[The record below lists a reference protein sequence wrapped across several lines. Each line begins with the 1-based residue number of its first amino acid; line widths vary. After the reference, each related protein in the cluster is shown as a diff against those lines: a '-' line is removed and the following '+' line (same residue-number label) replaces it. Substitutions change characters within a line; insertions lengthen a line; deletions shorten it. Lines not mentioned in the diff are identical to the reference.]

1 MKKDDGVSNVVAM
14 MLLLSVLVICI
25 AVLSSSYLPDLKE
38 NAEAMHS
45 EEVKEAFLRF
55 GSDVDEL
62 FTTAQGGVYTQVFSL
77 GGGDVLLSPSKSGG
91 TVEIQTV
98 NLGTVTGYSE
108 QITSVNVTYTPLLP
122 YWEKQG
128 YLFENGVVWVTKD
141 DRKIPVLSG
150 LNTVDAGDT
159 RETETKNAWRSAM
172 QPKLIGKYGDVEY
185 YVQNIVILSA
195 DENKK
200 YLSGTSLATLR
211 ITATDIRTTTT
222 TTTSADG
229 KTTTTQRIIEAKVS
243 IE

>member
-55 GSDVDEL
+55 GADVDEL
-62 FTTAQGGVYTQVFSL
+62 FTTAQGGVYSQVFSL
-77 GGGDVLLSPSKSGG
+77 GGGDILLSPSKSGG

-98 NLGTVTGYSE
+98 DIGTVSGR

-128 YLFENGVVWVTKD
+128 YMYENGVLWVTKNGVE
-141 DRKIPVLSG
+141 IPVQSG
-150 LNTVDAGDT
+150 LNSELDGNTQEGKTTDAWLKSM
-159 RETETKNAWRSAM
+159 EK
-172 QPKLIGKYGDVEY
+172 KLIGESGENKY

-195 DENKK
+195 DKNKK
-200 YLSGTSLATLR
+200 YLSGTSPAMLR
-211 ITATDIRTTTT
+211 ITATEVTTTT
-222 TTTSADG
+222 YESADG
-229 KTTTTQRIIEAKVS
+229 KTTTRRVINAKVS

>member
-55 GSDVDEL
+55 GADVDEL
-62 FTTAQGGVYTQVFSL
+62 FTTAQGGVYSQVFSL
-77 GGGDVLLSPSKSGG
+77 GGGDILLSPSKSGG

-98 NLGTVTGYSE
+98 DIDTVAGYT
-108 QITSVNVTYTPLLP
+108 ITSVNVTYTPLLP

-141 DRKIPVLSG
+141 SRKIPVQSG
-150 LNTVDAGDT
+150 LNTTDAGYA
-159 RETETKNAWRSAM
+159 RETETKDAWISAM
-172 QPKLIGKYGDVEY
+172 QPKLIGESEGMEY
-185 YVQNIVILSA
+185 FVQNIVILSA
-195 DENKK
+195 DENKN

-211 ITATDIRTTTT
+211 ITAAEIETTTKT
-222 TTTSADG
+222 EDH
-229 KTTTTQRIIEAKVS
+229 KTTIQRVVKAKVS

>member
-1 MKKDDGVSNVVAM
+1 
-14 MLLLSVLVICI
+14 
-25 AVLSSSYLPDLKE
+25 
-38 NAEAMHS
+38 MHS

-55 GSDVDEL
+55 GADVDEL
-62 FTTAQGGVYTQVFSL
+62 FTTAQGGVYSQVFSL
-77 GGGDVLLSPSKSGG
+77 GGGDILLSPSKSGG

-141 DRKIPVLSG
+141 GRKIPVQSG
-150 LNTVDAGDT
+150 LNTVDDGDE
-159 RETETKNAWRSAM
+159 RETATKSAWISAM
-172 QPKLIGKYGDVEY
+172 QPKLIGKFGDREY
-185 YVQNIVILSA
+185 YVQNIVILSAA

-200 YLSGTSLATLR
+200 YLSGTSLATLK
-211 ITATDIRTTTT
+211 ITATEISITTSE
-222 TTTSADG
+222 SADG
-229 KTTTTQRIIEAKVS
+229 KTTTRRVINAKVS

>member
-55 GSDVDEL
+55 GADVDEL
-62 FTTAQGGVYTQVFSL
+62 FTTAQGGVYSQVFSL
-77 GGGDVLLSPSKSGG
+77 GGGDILLSPSKSGG

-98 NLGTVTGYSE
+98 DIGTVEGYSHTL
-108 QITSVNVTYTPLLP
+108 TSVNVTYTPLLP

-128 YLFENGVVWVTKD
+128 YLYENGVVWVTKD
-141 DRKIPVLSG
+141 SRKIPVLSG
-150 LNTVDAGDT
+150 LNTTDAGNT
-159 RETETKNAWRSAM
+159 REEETKEDWISAM
-172 QPKLIGKYGDVEY
+172 QPKLIGESGENKY

-195 DENKK
+195 AENKT

-211 ITATDIRTTTT
+211 ITATDVTTT

-229 KTTTTQRIIEAKVS
+229 KTTTTQRVIKAKVS

>member
-1 MKKDDGVSNVVAM
+1 MRKDDGISNVVAM

-25 AVLSSSYLPDLKE
+25 AVLSSSYIPDLKE

-45 EEVKEAFLRF
+45 QDVKEAFLRF

-98 NLGTVTGYSE
+98 NLGIIPGYSG

-128 YLFENGVVWVTKD
+128 YMYENGVVWVTKNGVE
-141 DRKIPVLSG
+141 IPVQSG
-150 LNTVDAGDT
+150 LNTADAGNI
-159 RETETKNAWRSAM
+159 REEETKEDWISAM
-172 QPKLIGKYGDVEY
+172 QPKLIGISGAVEY
-185 YVQNIVILSA
+185 YVQNIVILSAA

-211 ITATDIRTTTT
+211 ITATEISTITTTE
-222 TTTSADG
+222 DQ
-229 KTTTTQRIIEAKVS
+229 KTTTQRIIEAKVS

>member
-25 AVLSSSYLPDLKE
+25 AVLSSSYIPDLKE

-98 NLGTVTGYSE
+98 DIGKVEGYLNT
-108 QITSVNVTYTPLLP
+108 ITSVNVTYTPLLP

-128 YLFENGVVWVTKD
+128 YLYENGVVWVTKD

-159 RETETKNAWRSAM
+159 RETETKKAWLSAM
-172 QPKLIGKYGDVEY
+172 QPKLIWKSEDVEY
-185 YVQNIVILSA
+185 YIQNIVILSA
-195 DENKK
+195 DKNKT

-211 ITATDIRTTTT
+211 ITATDVTTTT
-222 TTTSADG
+222 TKSEDE
-229 KTTTTQRIIEAKVS
+229 KTTTTQRVIYAKVS

>member
-25 AVLSSSYLPDLKE
+25 AVLSSSYIPDLKE

-45 EEVKEAFLRF
+45 EDVKEAFLRF

-62 FTTAQGGVYTQVFSL
+62 FTAAQGGVYTQVFSL

-98 NLGTVTGYSE
+98 DIGKVEGYPNNL
-108 QITSVNVTYTPLLP
+108 TSVNVTYTPLLP

-128 YLFENGVVWVTKD
+128 YLYENGVVWVTKD

-150 LNTVDAGDT
+150 LNTADAGYA
-159 RETETKNAWRSAM
+159 RETETKDAWISAM
-172 QPKLIGKYGDVEY
+172 QPKLIGESGDVEY

-195 DENKK
+195 DENKT

-211 ITATDIRTTTT
+211 ITAAEIKTTTET
-222 TTTSADG
+222 DG
-229 KTTTTQRIIEAKVS
+229 QKTTTQRVVKAKVS

>member
-1 MKKDDGVSNVVAM
+1 MRKDDGVSNVVAM

-25 AVLSSSYLPDLKE
+25 AVLSSSYIPDLKE

-98 NLGTVTGYSE
+98 DIGKVEGYPNNL
-108 QITSVNVTYTPLLP
+108 TSVNVTYTPLLP

-141 DRKIPVLSG
+141 SRKIPVLSG
-150 LNTVDAGDT
+150 LNTADAGDA
-159 RETETKNAWRSAM
+159 RETETKKAWLSAM
-172 QPKLIGKYGDVEY
+172 KPKLIGESGDVEY
-185 YVQNIVILSA
+185 YIQNIVILSA
-195 DENKK
+195 EENKT

-211 ITATDIRTTTT
+211 ITATDVTTTT
-222 TTTSADG
+222 TPSADG
-229 KTTTTQRIIEAKVS
+229 KTTTQRVIKAKVS
-243 IE
+243 VE

>member
-1 MKKDDGVSNVVAM
+1 MRKDDGISNVVAM

-25 AVLSSSYLPDLKE
+25 AVLSSSYIPDLKE

-45 EEVKEAFLRF
+45 EDVKEAFLRF
-55 GSDVDEL
+55 GSDVDDL

-98 NLGTVTGYSE
+98 DIGKVEGHT
-108 QITSVNVTYTPLLP
+108 ITSVNVTYTPLLP

-128 YLFENGVVWVTKD
+128 YMYENGVVRVTKNGVE
-141 DRKIPVLSG
+141 IPVQSG
-150 LNTVDAGDT
+150 LNTADDGNI
-159 RETETKNAWRSAM
+159 REKETKDGWISAM
-172 QPKLIGKYGDVEY
+172 QPKLIGKFGEMKY
-185 YVQNIVILSA
+185 YIQNIVILSA
-195 DENKK
+195 DENKN
-200 YLSGTSLATLR
+200 YLSGMSLATLR

-222 TTTSADG
+222 TSADG
-229 KTTTTQRIIEAKVS
+229 KTTTTQRVIYAKVS

>member
-1 MKKDDGVSNVVAM
+1 MKKDDGVSNVVSM

-55 GSDVDEL
+55 GADVDEL
-62 FTTAQGGVYTQVFSL
+62 FTTAQGGVYSQVFSL
-77 GGGDVLLSPSKSGG
+77 GGGDILLSPSKSGG

-98 NLGTVTGYSE
+98 DIGTVSGR

-128 YLFENGVVWVTKD
+128 YTYENGVVWVTKD
-141 DRKIPVLSG
+141 GRKIPVQSG
-150 LNTVDAGDT
+150 LNTVDDGDE
-159 RETETKNAWRSAM
+159 RETATKSAWISAM
-172 QPKLIGKYGDVEY
+172 QPKLIGKFGDREY
-185 YVQNIVILSA
+185 YVQNIVILSAA

-211 ITATDIRTTTT
+211 ITATDITTTITTEGQET
-222 TTTSADG
+222 TT
-229 KTTTTQRIIEAKVS
+229 RRVINAKVS
-243 IE
+243 VE

>member
-62 FTTAQGGVYTQVFSL
+62 FTTAQGGVYSQVFSL
-77 GGGDVLLSPSKSGG
+77 GGGDILLSPSKSGG

-98 NLGTVTGYSE
+98 DIGTVEGYSNT
-108 QITSVNVTYTPLLP
+108 ITSVNVTYTPLLP

-141 DRKIPVLSG
+141 SRKIPVQSG
-150 LNTVDAGDT
+150 LNTADAGNI
-159 RETETKNAWRSAM
+159 RETNTKNAWLSAM
-172 QPKLIGKYGDVEY
+172 QPKLIGESGENKY

-211 ITATDIRTTTT
+211 ITATEVTTTT
-222 TTTSADG
+222 SESADG
-229 KTTTTQRIIEAKVS
+229 KTTTTRRVINAKVS

>member
-55 GSDVDEL
+55 GADVDEL
-62 FTTAQGGVYTQVFSL
+62 FTTAQGGVYSQVFSL
-77 GGGDVLLSPSKSGG
+77 GGGDILLSPSKSGG

-98 NLGTVTGYSE
+98 DIGTVEGYSNT
-108 QITSVNVTYTPLLP
+108 ITSVNVTYTPLLP

-128 YLFENGVVWVTKD
+128 YTYENGVVWVTKNGV
-141 DRKIPVLSG
+141 KIPVQSG
-150 LNTVDAGDT
+150 LNTVDDGDE
-159 RETETKNAWRSAM
+159 RETATKSAWISAM
-172 QPKLIGKYGDVEY
+172 QPKLIGKYGDREY
-185 YVQNIVILSA
+185 YVQNIVILSAA

-211 ITATDIRTTTT
+211 ITATDITTTITTEGQET
-222 TTTSADG
+222 TT
-229 KTTTTQRIIEAKVS
+229 RRVINAKVS
-243 IE
+243 VE

>member
-1 MKKDDGVSNVVAM
+1 MRKDDGVSNVVAM

-25 AVLSSSYLPDLKE
+25 AVLSSSYIPDLKE

-45 EEVKEAFLRF
+45 QDVKEAFLRF

-98 NLGTVTGYSE
+98 DIGTVEGYSNT
-108 QITSVNVTYTPLLP
+108 ITSVNVTYTPLLP

-128 YLFENGVVWVTKD
+128 YLYENGVVWVTKD

-172 QPKLIGKYGDVEY
+172 QPKLIWKSEDVEY
-185 YVQNIVILSA
+185 YIQNIVILSA
-195 DENKK
+195 DKNKT

-211 ITATDIRTTTT
+211 ITATDVTTTT
-222 TTTSADG
+222 TKSEDE
-229 KTTTTQRIIEAKVS
+229 KTTTTQRVIYAKVS

>member
-14 MLLLSVLVICI
+14 MLLLSVLVIYI
-25 AVLSSSYLPDLKE
+25 AVLSSSYIPDLKE

-45 EEVKEAFLRF
+45 EDVKEAFLRF

-77 GGGDVLLSPSKSGG
+77 GGGDILLSPSKSGG

-98 NLGTVTGYSE
+98 DIGTVAGYLV
-108 QITSVNVTYTPLLP
+108 TSVNVTYTPLLP

-128 YLFENGVVWVTKD
+128 YLYENGVVWVTKD

-150 LNTVDAGDT
+150 LNTVDAGNT
-159 RETETKNAWRSAM
+159 REKETKEDWLSAM
-172 QPKLIGKYGDVEY
+172 QPKLTGKSGDEEY

-195 DENKK
+195 DENKN

-211 ITATDIRTTTT
+211 ITAAEIETTTET
-222 TTTSADG
+222 DG
-229 KTTTTQRIIEAKVS
+229 QKTTTQRVIKAEVS

>member
-45 EEVKEAFLRF
+45 QDVKEAFLRF

-62 FTTAQGGVYTQVFSL
+62 FTTAQGGVYSQVFSL

-98 NLGTVTGYSE
+98 DIGKVEGYPNNL
-108 QITSVNVTYTPLLP
+108 TSVNVTYTPLLP

-141 DRKIPVLSG
+141 SRKIPVLSG
-150 LNTVDAGDT
+150 LNSESEGNA
-159 RETETKNAWRSAM
+159 REEETKEDWISAM
-172 QPKLIGKYGDVEY
+172 QPKLIGKSGDMEY
-185 YVQNIVILSA
+185 FVQNIVILSA
-195 DENKK
+195 DENRN

-211 ITATDIRTTTT
+211 ITATEISTITTTE
-222 TTTSADG
+222 DQ
-229 KTTTTQRIIEAKVS
+229 KTTTQRIIEAKVS

>member
-77 GGGDVLLSPSKSGG
+77 GGGDILLSPSKSGG

-98 NLGTVTGYSE
+98 DIGTVAGHT
-108 QITSVNVTYTPLLP
+108 ITSVNVTYTPLLP

-128 YLFENGVVWVTKD
+128 YTYENGVVWVTKNGV
-141 DRKIPVLSG
+141 KIPVQSG
-150 LNTVDAGDT
+150 LNSELDGNTQEVKTTDAWLKSM
-159 RETETKNAWRSAM
+159 EK
-172 QPKLIGKYGDVEY
+172 KLIGESGENEY
-185 YVQNIVILSA
+185 SVQNIVILSA
-195 DENKK
+195 DKNKK

-211 ITATDIRTTTT
+211 ITATNITTTITTEGQET
-222 TTTSADG
+222 TT
-229 KTTTTQRIIEAKVS
+229 RRVINAKVS
-243 IE
+243 VE

>member
-55 GSDVDEL
+55 GADVDEL
-62 FTTAQGGVYTQVFSL
+62 FTTAQGGVYSQVFSL
-77 GGGDVLLSPSKSGG
+77 GGGDILLSPSKSGG

-98 NLGTVTGYSE
+98 DIGTVSGR

-128 YLFENGVVWVTKD
+128 YMYENGVVWVTKNGV
-141 DRKIPVLSG
+141 KIPVQSG
-150 LNTVDAGDT
+150 LNSELDGNT
-159 RETETKNAWRSAM
+159 
-172 QPKLIGKYGDVEY
+172 QEY
-185 YVQNIVILSA
+185 TM
-195 DENKK
+195 K
-200 YLSGTSLATLR
+200 SGSQLTGRLF
-211 ITATDIRTTTT
+211 
-222 TTTSADG
+222 
-229 KTTTTQRIIEAKVS
+229 TQEFTQ
-243 IE
+243 E

>member
-55 GSDVDEL
+55 GADVDEL
-62 FTTAQGGVYTQVFSL
+62 FTTAQGGVYSQVFSL
-77 GGGDVLLSPSKSGG
+77 GGGDILLSPSKSGG

-98 NLGTVTGYSE
+98 NIGTVAGHT
-108 QITSVNVTYTPLLP
+108 ITSVNVTYTPLLP
-122 YWEKQG
+122 YWEKQE
-128 YLFENGVVWVTKD
+128 YTYENGVVWVTKNGVE
-141 DRKIPVLSG
+141 IPVQSG
-150 LNTVDAGDT
+150 LNSVDAGNTQEGKTTD
-159 RETETKNAWRSAM
+159 AWLKSM
-172 QPKLIGKYGDVEY
+172 EKKLIGESGDREY
-185 YVQNIVILSA
+185 YVQNIVTLSA
-195 DENKK
+195 DENKN
-200 YLSGTSLATLR
+200 YLSGMSLATLR
-211 ITATDIRTTTT
+211 ITATDIRTT

>member
-55 GSDVDEL
+55 GADVDEL
-62 FTTAQGGVYTQVFSL
+62 FTTAQGGVYSQVFSL
-77 GGGDVLLSPSKSGG
+77 GGGDILLSPSKSGG

-98 NLGTVTGYSE
+98 DIGKVEGYPNNL
-108 QITSVNVTYTPLLP
+108 TSVNVTYTPLLP

-128 YLFENGVVWVTKD
+128 YLYENGVVWVTKNGVE
-141 DRKIPVLSG
+141 IPVQSG
-150 LNTVDAGDT
+150 LNSVDAGNT
-159 RETETKNAWRSAM
+159 QEGKTTEAWLKSM
-172 QPKLIGKYGDVEY
+172 EKKLIGKSGDREY

-211 ITATDIRTTTT
+211 ITATEISTITTT
-222 TTTSADG
+222 DG
-229 KTTTTQRIIEAKVS
+229 QKTTTQRIIEAKVS

>member
-55 GSDVDEL
+55 GADVDEL
-62 FTTAQGGVYTQVFSL
+62 FTTAQGGVYSQVFSL
-77 GGGDVLLSPSKSGG
+77 GGGDILLSPSKSGG

-98 NLGTVTGYSE
+98 DIGTVSGY

-128 YLFENGVVWVTKD
+128 YTYENGVVWVTKD

-172 QPKLIGKYGDVEY
+172 QPKLIWKSEDVEY
-185 YVQNIVILSA
+185 YIQNIVILSA
-195 DENKK
+195 DKNKT

-211 ITATDIRTTTT
+211 ITATDVTTTT
-222 TTTSADG
+222 TKSEDE
-229 KTTTTQRIIEAKVS
+229 KTTTTQRVIKAKVS

>member
-55 GSDVDEL
+55 GADVDEL

-77 GGGDVLLSPSKSGG
+77 GGGDILLSPSKSGG

-98 NLGTVTGYSE
+98 DIRTVEGHT
-108 QITSVNVTYTPLLP
+108 ITSVNVTYTPLLP

-128 YLFENGVVWVTKD
+128 YTYENGVVRVTKNGVE
-141 DRKIPVLSG
+141 IPVQSG

-159 RETETKNAWRSAM
+159 RETETKNAWISAM
-172 QPKLIGKYGDVEY
+172 QPKLIGDSGEMKYY
-185 YVQNIVILSA
+185 IQNIVILSA
-195 DENKK
+195 DKNKT

-211 ITATDIRTTTT
+211 ITATDVTTTT
-222 TTTSADG
+222 TKSEDE
-229 KTTTTQRIIEAKVS
+229 KTTTTQRVIKAKVS

>member
-1 MKKDDGVSNVVAM
+1 MRKDDGISNVVAM

-25 AVLSSSYLPDLKE
+25 AVLSSSYIPDLKE

-45 EEVKEAFLRF
+45 QDVMEAFLRF

-98 NLGTVTGYSE
+98 DIGKVEGYLNT
-108 QITSVNVTYTPLLP
+108 ITSVNVTYTPLLP

-128 YLFENGVVWVTKD
+128 YLYENGVVWVTKD
-141 DRKIPVLSG
+141 SRKIPVQSG
-150 LNTVDAGDT
+150 LNTANAGNT
-159 RETETKNAWRSAM
+159 REEETKNAWLSAM
-172 QPKLIGKYGDVEY
+172 QPKLIGKSEGMEY
-185 YVQNIVILSA
+185 FVQNIVILSD
-195 DENKK
+195 DENRN

-211 ITATDIRTTTT
+211 ITAAEIETTTKT
-222 TTTSADG
+222 DG
-229 KTTTTQRIIEAKVS
+229 QKTTTQRVVKAKVS

>member
-55 GSDVDEL
+55 GADVDEL
-62 FTTAQGGVYTQVFSL
+62 FTTAQGGVYSQVFSL
-77 GGGDVLLSPSKSGG
+77 GGGDILLSPSKSGG

-98 NLGTVTGYSE
+98 DIGTVSGR

-128 YLFENGVVWVTKD
+128 YMYENGVLWVTKNGVE
-141 DRKIPVLSG
+141 IPVQSG
-150 LNTVDAGDT
+150 LNSELDGNTQEVKTTDAWLKSM
-159 RETETKNAWRSAM
+159 EK
-172 QPKLIGKYGDVEY
+172 KLIGESGENEY

-195 DENKK
+195 DKNKK
-200 YLSGTSLATLR
+200 YLSGTSLATLK
-211 ITATDIRTTTT
+211 ITATEISITTTK
-222 TTTSADG
+222 SADG
-229 KTTTTQRIIEAKVS
+229 KTTTTQRVIKAKVS

>member
-55 GSDVDEL
+55 GADVDEL
-62 FTTAQGGVYTQVFSL
+62 FTTAQGGVYSQVFSL
-77 GGGDVLLSPSKSGG
+77 GGGDILLSPSKSGG

-98 NLGTVTGYSE
+98 DIGTVSGR

-128 YLFENGVVWVTKD
+128 YMYENGVLWVTKNGVE
-141 DRKIPVLSG
+141 IPVQSG
-150 LNTVDAGDT
+150 LNTANTGNT
-159 RETETKNAWRSAM
+159 REEETKEDWISAM
-172 QPKLIGKYGDVEY
+172 QPKLIGKSGDVEY

-195 DENKK
+195 DENKN

-211 ITATDIRTTTT
+211 ITATEISTITTTK
-222 TTTSADG
+222 G
-229 KTTTTQRIIEAKVS
+229 QKTTTQRIIEAKVS

>member
-55 GSDVDEL
+55 GADVDEL
-62 FTTAQGGVYTQVFSL
+62 FTTAQGGVYSQVFSL
-77 GGGDVLLSPSKSGG
+77 GGGDILLSPSKSGG

-98 NLGTVTGYSE
+98 DIGKVEGYLNT
-108 QITSVNVTYTPLLP
+108 ITSVNVTYTPLLP

-128 YLFENGVVWVTKD
+128 YMYENGVLWVTKNGVE
-141 DRKIPVLSG
+141 IPVQSG
-150 LNTVDAGDT
+150 LNTANAGNT
-159 RETETKNAWRSAM
+159 REEETKEDWISAM
-172 QPKLIGKYGDVEY
+172 QPKLIGESGDVEY

-195 DENKK
+195 DENKN

-211 ITATDIRTTTT
+211 ITATEISTITTT
-222 TTTSADG
+222 DG
-229 KTTTTQRIIEAKVS
+229 QKTNTQRIIEAKVS

>member
-1 MKKDDGVSNVVAM
+1 MRKDDGISNVVAM

-25 AVLSSSYLPDLKE
+25 AVLSSSYIPDLKE

-45 EEVKEAFLRF
+45 QDVKEAFLRF

-98 NLGTVTGYSE
+98 DIGKVEGYLNT
-108 QITSVNVTYTPLLP
+108 ITSVNVTYTPLLP

-150 LNTVDAGDT
+150 LNTAYAGDT
-159 RETETKNAWRSAM
+159 RETETKNAWISAM
-172 QPKLIGKYGDVEY
+172 QPKLIGDSGEMKYY
-185 YVQNIVILSA
+185 IQNIVILSA
-195 DENKK
+195 DKNKT

-211 ITATDIRTTTT
+211 ITATDVTTTT
-222 TTTSADG
+222 TKSEDE
-229 KTTTTQRIIEAKVS
+229 KTTTTQRVIKAKVS

>member
-14 MLLLSVLVICI
+14 MLLLSVLVIYI
-25 AVLSSSYLPDLKE
+25 AVLSSSYIPDLKE

-45 EEVKEAFLRF
+45 EDVKEAFLRF

-77 GGGDVLLSPSKSGG
+77 GGGDILLSPSKSGG

-98 NLGTVTGYSE
+98 DIGTVAGYLV
-108 QITSVNVTYTPLLP
+108 TSVNVTYTPLLP

-128 YLFENGVVWVTKD
+128 YLYENGVVWVTKD

-150 LNTVDAGDT
+150 LNTVDAGNT
-159 RETETKNAWRSAM
+159 RKKETKEDWLSAM
-172 QPKLIGKYGDVEY
+172 QPKLIGKSGDEEY

-195 DENKK
+195 DENKN

-211 ITATDIRTTTT
+211 ITAAEIETTTET
-222 TTTSADG
+222 DG
-229 KTTTTQRIIEAKVS
+229 QKTTTQRVIKAEVS

>member
-25 AVLSSSYLPDLKE
+25 AVLSSSYIPDLKE

-55 GSDVDEL
+55 GADVDEL
-62 FTTAQGGVYTQVFSL
+62 FTTAQGGVYSQVFSL
-77 GGGDVLLSPSKSGG
+77 GGGDILLSPSKSGG

-98 NLGTVTGYSE
+98 DIGKVEGYLNT
-108 QITSVNVTYTPLLP
+108 ITSVNVTYTPLLP

-128 YLFENGVVWVTKD
+128 YLYENGVVWVTKD
-141 DRKIPVLSG
+141 GRKIPVLSG
-150 LNTVDAGDT
+150 LNSESEGNA
-159 RETETKNAWRSAM
+159 REEETKEDGISAM
-172 QPKLIGKYGDVEY
+172 QPKLIGKSGDMEY
-185 YVQNIVILSA
+185 FVQNIVILSA
-195 DENKK
+195 DENRN

-211 ITATDIRTTTT
+211 ITATDIITTPKTE
-222 TTTSADG
+222 DK
-229 KTTTTQRIIEAKVS
+229 KTTIQRVVKAEVS

>member
-55 GSDVDEL
+55 GADVDEL
-62 FTTAQGGVYTQVFSL
+62 FTTAQGGVYSQVFSL
-77 GGGDVLLSPSKSGG
+77 GGGDILLSPSKSGG

-98 NLGTVTGYSE
+98 DIGTVSGY

-128 YLFENGVVWVTKD
+128 YMYENGVLWVTKNGVE
-141 DRKIPVLSG
+141 IPVQSG
-150 LNTVDAGDT
+150 LNTANAGNT
-159 RETETKNAWRSAM
+159 REEETKEDWISAM
-172 QPKLIGKYGDVEY
+172 QPKLIGESGDVEY

-195 DENKK
+195 DENKN

-211 ITATDIRTTTT
+211 ITATEISTITTT
-222 TTTSADG
+222 DG
-229 KTTTTQRIIEAKVS
+229 QKTNTQRIIEAKVS

>member
-1 MKKDDGVSNVVAM
+1 MRKDDGVSNVVAM

-25 AVLSSSYLPDLKE
+25 AVLSSSYIPDLKE

-45 EEVKEAFLRF
+45 QDVKEAFLRF

-77 GGGDVLLSPSKSGG
+77 GGGDILLSPSKSGG

-98 NLGTVTGYSE
+98 DIRTVEGHT
-108 QITSVNVTYTPLLP
+108 ITSVNVTYTPLLP

-141 DRKIPVLSG
+141 SRKIPVQSG
-150 LNTVDAGDT
+150 LNTTDAGYA
-159 RETETKNAWRSAM
+159 RETETKDAWISAM
-172 QPKLIGKYGDVEY
+172 QPKLIGESEGMEY
-185 YVQNIVILSA
+185 FVQNIVILSA
-195 DENKK
+195 DENKN

-211 ITATDIRTTTT
+211 ITAAEIETTTKT
-222 TTTSADG
+222 EDH
-229 KTTTTQRIIEAKVS
+229 KTTIQRVVKAKVS

>member
-55 GSDVDEL
+55 GADVDEL
-62 FTTAQGGVYTQVFSL
+62 FTTAQGGVYSQVFSL
-77 GGGDVLLSPSKSGG
+77 GGGDILLSPSKSGG

-98 NLGTVTGYSE
+98 NIGTVAGHT
-108 QITSVNVTYTPLLP
+108 ITSVNVTYTPLLP
-122 YWEKQG
+122 YWEKQE
-128 YLFENGVVWVTKD
+128 YTYENGVVWVTKNGVE
-141 DRKIPVLSG
+141 IPVQSG
-150 LNTVDAGDT
+150 LNSVDAGNT
-159 RETETKNAWRSAM
+159 REEETKYDWISAM
-172 QPKLIGKYGDVEY
+172 QPKLIGKSEDMEY
-185 YVQNIVILSA
+185 FVQNIVILSA
-195 DENKK
+195 DENK

-211 ITATDIRTTTT
+211 ITATDITTTIT
-222 TTTSADG
+222 TEG
-229 KTTTTQRIIEAKVS
+229 QETTTQRVIEAKVS

>member
-1 MKKDDGVSNVVAM
+1 MKTDDGVSNVVAM

-55 GSDVDEL
+55 GADVDEL
-62 FTTAQGGVYTQVFSL
+62 FTTAQGGVYSQVFSL
-77 GGGDVLLSPSKSGG
+77 GGGDILLSPSKSGG

-98 NLGTVTGYSE
+98 NIDTVAGYT
-108 QITSVNVTYTPLLP
+108 ITSVNVTYTPLLP

-128 YLFENGVVWVTKD
+128 YMYENGVVWVTKNGVE
-141 DRKIPVLSG
+141 IPVQSG
-150 LNTVDAGDT
+150 LNTANAGNT
-159 RETETKNAWRSAM
+159 REEETKEDWISAM
-172 QPKLIGKYGDVEY
+172 QPKLIGKSGDVEY

-195 DENKK
+195 DENKN

-211 ITATDIRTTTT
+211 ITATDVTTTT
-222 TTTSADG
+222 TKSEDE
-229 KTTTTQRIIEAKVS
+229 KTTTTQRVIKAKVS

>member
-55 GSDVDEL
+55 GADVDEL
-62 FTTAQGGVYTQVFSL
+62 FTTAQGGVYSQVFSL

-98 NLGTVTGYSE
+98 NISTVAGHT
-108 QITSVNVTYTPLLP
+108 ITSVNVTYTPLLP

-128 YLFENGVVWVTKD
+128 YTYENGVVWVTKD
-141 DRKIPVLSG
+141 GRKIPVQSG
-150 LNTVDAGDT
+150 LNTVDDGDE
-159 RETETKNAWRSAM
+159 RETATKSAWISAM
-172 QPKLIGKYGDVEY
+172 QPKLIGKSEDREY
-185 YVQNIVILSA
+185 YVQNIVILSAA

-211 ITATDIRTTTT
+211 ITATDITTTIT
-222 TTTSADG
+222 TEG
-229 KTTTTQRIIEAKVS
+229 QETTTQRIIKAKVS

>member
-25 AVLSSSYLPDLKE
+25 AVLSSSYIPDLKE

-45 EEVKEAFLRF
+45 QDVKEAFLRF
-55 GSDVDEL
+55 GSDVDDL
-62 FTTAQGGVYTQVFSL
+62 FTTSQGGVYTQVFSL

-128 YLFENGVVWVTKD
+128 YLYENGVVWVTKD
-141 DRKIPVLSG
+141 DRKIPVQSG
-150 LNTVDAGDT
+150 LNTADDGNI
-159 RETETKNAWRSAM
+159 REKETKDGWISAM
-172 QPKLIGKYGDVEY
+172 QPKLIGKFGEMKY
-185 YVQNIVILSA
+185 YIQNIVILSA
-195 DENKK
+195 DENKT

-211 ITATDIRTTTT
+211 ITATEISTITTT
-222 TTTSADG
+222 DG
-229 KTTTTQRIIEAKVS
+229 QKTNTQRIIEAKVS

>member
-1 MKKDDGVSNVVAM
+1 MRKDDGVSNVVAM

-25 AVLSSSYLPDLKE
+25 AVLSSSYIPDLKE

-45 EEVKEAFLRF
+45 QDVKEAFLRF

-98 NLGTVTGYSE
+98 DIGKVEGRT
-108 QITSVNVTYTPLLP
+108 ITSVNVTYTPLLP

-128 YLFENGVVWVTKD
+128 YTYENGVVWVTKD
-141 DRKIPVLSG
+141 SRKIPVQSG
-150 LNTVDAGDT
+150 LNTVDAGNT
-159 RETETKNAWRSAM
+159 REEETKNAWRSAM
-172 QPKLIGKYGDVEY
+172 QPKLIGDSGGMKYY
-185 YVQNIVILSA
+185 IQNIVILSA
-195 DENKK
+195 DENKT

-211 ITATDIRTTTT
+211 ITATDIITITTIE
-222 TTTSADG
+222 G
-229 KTTTTQRIIEAKVS
+229 QKTTTQRIIEAKVS

>member
-45 EEVKEAFLRF
+45 EDVKEAFLRF
-55 GSDVDEL
+55 GADVDEL
-62 FTTAQGGVYTQVFSL
+62 FTTAQGGVYSQVFSL
-77 GGGDVLLSPSKSGG
+77 GGGDILLSPSKSGG

-98 NLGTVTGYSE
+98 DIGTVAGHT
-108 QITSVNVTYTPLLP
+108 ITSVNVTYTPLLP

-141 DRKIPVLSG
+141 SRKIPVQSG
-150 LNTVDAGDT
+150 LNTTDAGYA
-159 RETETKNAWRSAM
+159 RETETKDAWISAM
-172 QPKLIGKYGDVEY
+172 QPKLIGESGDVEY
-185 YVQNIVILSA
+185 YVQNIVTLSA
-195 DENKK
+195 DETKK
-200 YLSGTSLATLR
+200 YLSGMSLATLK
-211 ITATDIRTTTT
+211 ITVTEISITTSE
-222 TTTSADG
+222 SADG
-229 KTTTTQRIIEAKVS
+229 KTTTRRVINAKVS